1 MGKPFK
7 IGIFSD
13 THVGRSIPRVVRDK
27 RREAFRH
34 AFSQAIDV
42 FIREGVDYVLH
53 GGDLFERRS
62 MRPEDTAFV
71 KKELQ
76 RLIDSVAEQHHKR
89 VDIVVVRG
97 NHDGTSENSA
107 LDYVWHPLAE
117 YFHVVGEDEGEGVST
132 FFDQRICVAGLGY
145 TPFAKKVFSEKADS
159 IKEALSRGGFKAL
172 LLHAFVEGHHPI
184 PPGTPDYSTISASQA
199 LGVGADLVVCG
210 HYHGHLD
217 PAEKSGSVLLTPGGT
232 DAIDLGD
239 KGPFGVYIAEVEGG
253 ALQSLRFVELKPL
266 QLVKSVRVSS
276 EGAVWGIQ
284 RFVEKAMAEVR
295 GFAEQLKSSKA
306 DGILRVV
313 LDGRVDG
320 DDIDLRVAVERE
332 ASKHVGE
339 KGLLHVEVDCRAGP
353 VSREL
358 ALPAVPEKSS
368 FLQEAF
374 SPLGELVPEAIKLVS
389 DVEVVLDER
398 ASTAT
403 GLLTDRDRDPF
414 VKRWVKILEEAV
426 EREQRNRG
434 N

>member
-1 MGKPFK
+1 MGESFK

-13 THVGRSIPRVVRDK
+13 THVGRSIPRVVGDK
-27 RREAFRH
+27 RREAFKH

-53 GGDLFERRS
+53 SGDLFERRS

-76 RLIDSVAEQHHKR
+76 RLIDAISELYRKR
-89 VDIVVVRG
+89 VNIVVVRG

-117 YFHVVGEDEGEGVST
+117 YFHVVGEDEDGGIST
-132 FFDQRICVAGLGY
+132 FFDQQICVAGLGY
-145 TPFAKKVFSEKADS
+145 TPFAKKTFSEKADS
-159 IKEALSRGGFKAL
+159 IKKALSRGSFKVL

-184 PPGTPDYSTISASQA
+184 PPGTPEYSTISASQA
-199 LGVGADLVVCG
+199 LSVGADLVVCG

-217 PAEKSGSVLLTPGGT
+217 PAEKGGSVLLTPGGT

-266 QLVKSVRVSS
+266 QLIKSVKVSS

-284 RFVEKAMAEVR
+284 RFVEKALAEVR
-295 GFAEQLKSSKA
+295 SFAEQLKFSEA

-332 ASKHVGE
+332 AFKHVGE
-339 KGLLHVEVDCRAGP
+339 KGLLYVEVDCRASP

-374 SPLGELVPEAIKLVS
+374 SPLGELVPEAMKLVS

-426 EREQRNRG
+426 EHEQRN
-434 N
+434 